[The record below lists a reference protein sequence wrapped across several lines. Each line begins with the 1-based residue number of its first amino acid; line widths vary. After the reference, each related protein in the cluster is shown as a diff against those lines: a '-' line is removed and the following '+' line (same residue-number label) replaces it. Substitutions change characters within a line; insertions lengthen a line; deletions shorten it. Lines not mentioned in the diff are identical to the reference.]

1 MGAMSKTVRRVVDSR
16 PPHLGGSANALAC
29 REEPLLEIYNRYFV
43 ALAAD
48 TPALV
53 RRAQEIRYQV
63 YCVENP
69 FENPAEHPDGCESD
83 TFDSHAIH
91 SLLVHRPSGQAMGT
105 VRLVLPFRDAPYE
118 SFAIQ
123 HLMDPLALEKGEYFP
138 ISTTGEVSRFS
149 ISKEFRRRVGDTLYG
164 GAAGPTSPSDRRRG
178 PLMCL
183 GLIQSLVRMSVLH
196 GITHWCAVMEPKL
209 LRMLANMSIHFE
221 PIGDPVEY
229 HGRRQPC
236 YCQVDTVLKQVKSE
250 RREFWEVLAGHD
262 KQYRSENSEP
272 DFLSGCR

>member
-1 MGAMSKTVRRVVDSR
+1 MQKIARSGALSRVVAGPVTSE
-16 PPHLGGSANALAC
+16 S
-29 REEPLLEIYNRYFV
+29 LLDLYDRYFAV
-43 ALAAD
+43 VPAD

-53 RRAQEIRYQV
+53 RSAQEIRYQV

-69 FENPAEHPDGCESD
+69 FENPAEHPSGRESD
-83 TFDSHAIH
+83 MFDSHSLH
-91 SLLVHRPSGQAMGT
+91 SLLIHRPSGLAMGT
-105 VRLVLPFRDAPYE
+105 VRLVLPLPGASYE

-123 HLMDPLALEKGEYFP
+123 RLKDPVALEKAGYFP
-138 ISTTGEVSRFS
+138 ISRSGEVSRFS
-149 ISKEFRRRVGDTLYG
+149 ISKEFRRRVGDTMYG
-164 GAAGPTSPSDRRRG
+164 DAAGPTGSSDRRRG

-183 GLIQSLVRMSVLH
+183 GLIQSLVRMSAQH

-236 YCQVDTVLKQVKSE
+236 YCHVDSVLNQVRSE
-250 RREFWEVLAGHD
+250 RFEFWEVLTDGGSLW
-262 KQYRSENSEP
+262 RSPADPSST
-272 DFLSGCR
+272 LARR

>member
-1 MGAMSKTVRRVVDSR
+1 MNKAVGRVVEFR
-16 PPHLGGSANALAC
+16 TPHLGGSANALAPS
-29 REEPLLEIYNRYFV
+29 EERLLELYKRYFV
-43 ALAAD
+43 AVAAD

-53 RRAQEIRYQV
+53 RHAQEIRYQV

-69 FENPAEHPDGCESD
+69 FENPAEHPNGLESD
-83 TFDSHAIH
+83 TFDSHAVH
-91 SLLVHRPSGQAMGT
+91 GLLVHRPSGQAMGT
-105 VRLVLPFRDAPYE
+105 VRLVLPLPDAPHE

-123 HLMDPLALEKGEYFP
+123 RLTDPVALEKGEYFP
-138 ISTTGEVSRFS
+138 TSTTGEVSRFS

-164 GAAGPTSPSDRRRG
+164 EAAGPTSSNDRRRG

-236 YCQVDTVLKQVKSE
+236 YCHVDTVLNQVKSE
-250 RREFWEVLAGHD
+250 RREFWEVLTDVPPTDPSFALLGD
-262 KQYRSENSEP
+262 NQQQ
-272 DFLSGCR
+272 F